1 MAGNSTRAT
10 DGGKWMKRVSDKL
23 LPWAVMALGIAGMV
37 LGASRGELKILFTKA
52 INLCLEYVGIG

>member
-1 MAGNSTRAT
+1 
-10 DGGKWMKRVSDKL
+10 MKRVSDKL

-52 INLCLEYVGIG
+52 INLCLECVGIG